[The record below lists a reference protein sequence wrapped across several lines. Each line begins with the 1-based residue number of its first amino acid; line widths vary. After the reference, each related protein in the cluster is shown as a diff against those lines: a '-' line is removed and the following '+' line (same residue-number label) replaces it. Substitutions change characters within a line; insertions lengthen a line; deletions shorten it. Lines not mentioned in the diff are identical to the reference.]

1 VPRGRHPTGARA
13 LWLPH
18 EPPERADPEENRTI
32 RPDDRSLPAPAAGP
46 RINERIRI
54 REVRLIDHEGKQ
66 VGVVPTEQALQMAQ
80 EANLDLV
87 EVAPNVRPPVCKIMD
102 FGKYK
107 YEQNKKAHESKVKQ
121 HKTKLKTVRL
131 RPKTDP
137 HMLEIRVAMA
147 RDFLTRGDKVQIMIM
162 FRGREMAHQDQGI
175 AHCTEVA
182 KRLED
187 VAKVEQSPRT
197 EGKRM
202 VMLLTHK

>member
-1 VPRGRHPTGARA
+1 M
-13 LWLPH
+13 
-18 EPPERADPEENRTI
+18 
-32 RPDDRSLPAPAAGP
+32 PAPAAGP

-66 VGVVPTEQALQMAQ
+66 VGVVPTEQAMAMAI
-80 EANLDLV
+80 EAGLDLV

-137 HMLEIRVAMA
+137 HMLDIRVEMA
-147 RDFLTRGDKVQIMIM
+147 RGFLARGDKVQVMIL
-162 FRGREMAHQDQGI
+162 FRGREMAHQDMGI
-175 AHCTEVA
+175 KQCAEVS

-187 VAKVEQSPRT
+187 IAKVEQSPRT

-202 VMLLTHK
+202 TMLLTQK

>member
-1 VPRGRHPTGARA
+1 M
-13 LWLPH
+13 
-18 EPPERADPEENRTI
+18 
-32 RPDDRSLPAPAAGP
+32 
-46 RINERIRI
+46 
-54 REVRLIDHEGKQ
+54 
-66 VGVVPTEQALQMAQ
+66 VPTEQALQMAQ

-137 HMLEIRVAMA
+137 HMLEIRVEMA

-175 AHCTEVA
+175 AHCKEVA

-187 VAKVEQSPRT
+187 VAKVEQAPRT

-202 VMLLTHK
+202 VMLLTQK

>member
-13 LWLPH
+13 PRTPH
-18 EPPERADPEENRTI
+18 EPSPEETRTI

-66 VGVVPTEQALQMAQ
+66 VGVVPTEQALQMAI

-187 VAKVEQSPRT
+187 VAKVEQMPRT

>member
-1 VPRGRHPTGARA
+1 M
-13 LWLPH
+13 
-18 EPPERADPEENRTI
+18 
-32 RPDDRSLPAPAAGP
+32 PAPAAGP

-54 REVRLIDHEGKQ
+54 REVRLVDDEGKQ
-66 VGVVPTEQALQMAQ
+66 VGVVPTEEALRMAQ
-80 EANLDLV
+80 EKGLDLV

-137 HMLEIRVAMA
+137 HILELRVNQS
-147 RDFLTRGDKVQIMIM
+147 REFLVRGDKVQVMIL
-162 FRGREMAHQDQGI
+162 FRGREMAHQDIGVAQC
-175 AHCTEVA
+175 HEVA

-187 VAKVEQSPRT
+187 IAKVEQAPRT
-197 EGKRM
+197 EGRRM
-202 VMLLTHK
+202 TMLLTHK

>member
-1 VPRGRHPTGARA
+1 M
-13 LWLPH
+13 
-18 EPPERADPEENRTI
+18 
-32 RPDDRSLPAPAAGP
+32 
-46 RINERIRI
+46 
-54 REVRLIDHEGKQ
+54 
-66 VGVVPTEQALQMAQ
+66 VPTEQALTMAQ
-80 EANLDLV
+80 EAGLDLV

-102 FGKYK
+102 FGKFK

-137 HMLEIRVAMA
+137 HMLDIRVAMA
-147 RDFLTRGDKVQIMIM
+147 RDFLARGDKVLLEIR
-162 FRGREMAHQDQGI
+162 FKGRELAHQEIGVRQ
-175 AHCTEVA
+175 CNEVA
-182 KRLED
+182 TRLED

>member
-1 VPRGRHPTGARA
+1 LGRGGASRA
-13 LWLPH
+13 GIPS
-18 EPPERADPEENRTI
+18 RPEETSAI
-32 RPDDRSLPAPAAGP
+32 RPEDRSLPVASGP
-46 RINERIRI
+46 RINEKIRI

-66 VGVVPTEQALQMAQ
+66 VGVVPTEQALTMAQ
-80 EANLDLV
+80 EAGLDLV

-102 FGKYK
+102 FGKFK

-137 HMLEIRVAMA
+137 HMLEIRVEMA
-147 RDFLTRGDKVQIMIM
+147 REFLARGDKVLLEIR
-162 FRGREMAHQDQGI
+162 FKGRELAHQEIGVRQ
-175 AHCTEVA
+175 CNEVA
-182 KRLED
+182 SRLED